1 MTGVAMQVAAAN
13 ASLFGG
19 STLFDN
25 WQPSILAHTTLR
37 PLYLA
42 PKHIRGTITA
52 GYHTAKTFGVLLAAI
67 VNNSK
72 RFAFVPDSP
81 RYFMKYGKRDKARQG
96 LARIRHRDEDDAL
109 RTSEL
114 DEIEASLEFEHSI
127 GDVSVRDCFK
137 RENKQLYRFILGMN
151 VMAFS
156 QLLGVNIIKYFGRDF
171 FQQAGITNSF
181 VISMATNIVSFSMT
195 IPALYLIERLGRR
208 SLLII
213 GYIGSCITKY
223 IIAIVGLVAAG
234 SDLARRILVSFSSL
248 YIAVESAG
256 VGPPSLVIVGEVFPL
271 RARAKSMALSLECL
285 SLEQIDEL
293 YNTVP
298 YAWQSAIFIPRSL
311 SLELNKAHKPG
322 DVNVSD
328 TEVSD
333 ADDATVLSEE
343 GIQEIQQPWSNL

>member
-1 MTGVAMQVAAAN
+1 MSRAVTFLRRVLLLIGLSSRPRALSNLTEHGRFIVGFGTGTI
-13 ASLFGG
+13 S
-19 STLFDN
+19 
-25 WQPSILAHTTLR
+25 SIV
-37 PLYLA
+37 A

-81 RYFMKYGKRDKARQG
+81 RYFMKYSKRDK
-96 LARIRHRDEDDAL
+96 
-109 RTSEL
+109 L
-114 DEIEASLEFEHSI
+114 DEIEASLELEHSI

-156 QLLGVNIIKYFGRDF
+156 QLVGVNIIKYFGRDF

-208 SLLII
+208 SFLII
-213 GYIGSCITKY
+213 GYIGSCITQY

-234 SDLARRILVSFSSL
+234 SDLTRRILVSFSSL

-271 RARAKSMALSLECL
+271 RTRAKSMALSLEFCSVL
-285 SLEQIDEL
+285 VYLWQIDEL

-311 SLELNKAHKPG
+311 ILELNKAHKPG